1 MNSILQKWL
10 GGNTMADVVMQ
21 ETKEKMNKAAEALQR
36 ELGQIRAGRANA
48 SILDRVMVNYY
59 GAPTPV
65 NQMASIG
72 IPEARLLV
80 ITPFDKSTIKE
91 IEKAIQTSDI
101 GITPQTDGTVIRLVI
116 PQLTEERRKELAKE
130 VKKEAENSKIAIRNI
145 RRDAIDSYKR
155 QEKAGDITEDDLR
168 TAEKDIQ
175 QLTDDAIKQLEAIAA
190 DKEKELL
197 EV

>member
-1 MNSILQKWL
+1 
-10 GGNTMADVVMQ
+10 MADVVMQ
-21 ETKEKMNKAAEALQR
+21 ETKEKMKKAAEALQR

-91 IEKAIQTSDI
+91 IEKAIQTSDV

-168 TAEKDIQ
+168 SAEKDIQ
-175 QLTDDAIKQLEAIAA
+175 QLTDDAIKQLDAIAA
-190 DKEKELL
+190 EKEKELL

>member
-1 MNSILQKWL
+1 
-10 GGNTMADVVMQ
+10 MADVVMQ

-80 ITPFDKSTIKE
+80 ITPFDKSTINY
-91 IEKAIQTSDI
+91 S
-101 GITPQTDGTVIRLVI
+101 
-116 PQLTEERRKELAKE
+116 
-130 VKKEAENSKIAIRNI
+130 
-145 RRDAIDSYKR
+145 
-155 QEKAGDITEDDLR
+155 
-168 TAEKDIQ
+168 
-175 QLTDDAIKQLEAIAA
+175 AIKNNVL
-190 DKEKELL
+190 
-197 EV
+197 

>member
-1 MNSILQKWL
+1 
-10 GGNTMADVVMQ
+10 MADVVMQ

-59 GAPTPV
+59 GAPTPI

-80 ITPFDKSTIKE
+80 ITPFDKTMIKE
-91 IEKAIQTSDI
+91 IEKAIQTSDV

-145 RRDAIDSYKR
+145 RRDAMDNYKR
-155 QEKAGDITEDDLR
+155 QEKDGDITEDDLR
-168 TAEKDIQ
+168 NAEKDIQ
-175 QLTDDAIKQLEAIAA
+175 QVTDDAIKKLDAIAA